1 MLKRDEGIRADNP
14 YRISQFGDNPC
25 RRCQFGE
32 HLGGDQC
39 SVNPRESARVRLQST
54 VAHLNFYV
62 LVITSEIV
70 IAMENGMNTKRTN
83 GSSELS
89 KPSIIVPGE
98 QSITLSRFQ
107 LEHEAKLLQQK
118 LAAISDFTQQT
129 IAVVLPNSIEVVS
142 LFLAITRQRG
152 IVTLL
157 NPSNKE
163 SEFDF
168 YLEDVKSVTIIV
180 PKGAYE
186 ANSDSV
192 RAAKRHGSGIAEC
205 YWDGQ
210 TVVLDIIV
218 QKEPTNGQQEVA
230 SNIEPLDT
238 DTALLLHT
246 GGTTGRPK
254 AVGVL
259 FQYIRY
265 LFDAS
270 LSGSINP
277 QEP

>member
-1 MLKRDEGIRADNP
+1 MDDCMNRN
-14 YRISQFGDNPC
+14 
-25 RRCQFGE
+25 
-32 HLGGDQC
+32 
-39 SVNPRESARVRLQST
+39 SA
-54 VAHLNFYV
+54 
-62 LVITSEIV
+62 
-70 IAMENGMNTKRTN
+70 N
-83 GSSELS
+83 GSSEHS
-89 KPSIIVPGE
+89 EPSIIVPGE
-98 QSITLSRFQ
+98 VDVVVSRSE
-107 LEHEAKLLQQK
+107 LEHQVQLLQQK
-118 LAAISDFTQQT
+118 LAATSDFTQQT
-129 IAVVLPNSIEVVS
+129 IAVALPNSIELVS
-142 LFLAITRQRG
+142 IFLAITRQRG